1 MAMTANASIN
11 QAKEAIQNGRFL
23 EARQLLR
30 KVTRLD
36 PQNHTAWLWLA
47 SVADTP
53 QQALAYVQQAEK
65 LRPNDPIVLEAL
77 VWAKGRLPVVV
88 PSVASA
94 TLTAVPHITAVS
106 PPSHT
111 RKPATWIIIALLFLI
126 PIFWF
131 GKSVWSSMVSTTGPV
146 QIAGNNALASESVER
161 SDENGLVLDLTQTA
175 VSPSAYLAEATV
187 QPPAAE
193 EAATTEPTP
202 TLEPTNTH
210 TPVPTSTN
218 TPEPTVTAEPT
229 ETAVPTEIPPIDPP
243 PAQAPIVRP
252 AGVSEDEHW
261 IDVSLA
267 NQTLVAYEGE
277 TAVFTSIISSG
288 TWDHPTVTGQFR
300 TWLKHESQTMNG
312 YLLGYDYFLEDV
324 PYVMYFY
331 NDYAIHGT
339 YWHDN
344 FGTPMSHGCVNT
356 PTEDAGW
363 LFDWAPIG
371 TLVNVHQ

>member
-1 MAMTANASIN
+1 MAITANALIN
-11 QAKEAIQNGRFL
+11 QAKEARENGRFL

-30 KVTRLD
+30 RATRLE
-36 PQNHTAWLWLA
+36 PQNHTAWLRLA

-53 QQALAYVQQAEK
+53 QQALAYAQQAAK
-65 LRPNDPIVLEAL
+65 FRPDDPVVLEAVL
-77 VWAKGRLPVVV
+77 WAKGRLPV
-88 PSVASA
+88 AAA
-94 TLTAVPHITAVS
+94 TPVSHVTAVS
-106 PPSHT
+106 PSNK
-111 RKPATWIIIALLFLI
+111 RAPAWAFLLLLLLL

-131 GKSVWSSMVSTTGPV
+131 GKLAWDASANSA
-146 QIAGNNALASESVER
+146 QIIGNNALALEPGADDSL
-161 SDENGLVLDLTQTA
+161 SDAGQTDTLALLTVDDSQNGLQEGGVSASLT
-175 VSPSAYLAEATV
+175 
-187 QPPAAE
+187 AE
-193 EAATTEPTP
+193 EAATMEPTP
-202 TLEPTNTH
+202 TLEPTNTA

-218 TPEPTVTAEPT
+218 TPEPTATAEPT
-229 ETAVPTEIPPIDPP
+229 QTAEPTAVPTEAPIEPP
-243 PAQAPIVRP
+243 PVQAPVVRP
-252 AGVSEDEHW
+252 AGVGEDEHW

-277 TAVFTSIISSG
+277 TAVYSTLISSG

-300 TWLKHESQTMNG
+300 TWLKNESQTMNG